1 MRKNFLNCKG
11 FSLIEILAA
20 IVILSIVLISF
31 SSLLLSNYSSSIRNI
46 DKLTTIQLAD
56 TYLNR
61 AGNINL
67 GLSNSATITE
77 VQQAINDSTILP
89 ESIEL
94 NGKQYE
100 IKYTVKKN
108 TTKNVITQQS
118 EAELGLLS
126 LVVEVRQIDTSI
138 KSSTEGYIHVEK
150 PTP

>member
-1 MRKNFLNCKG
+1 MFRNFLNSKG

-31 SSLLLSNYSSSIRNI
+31 SSLLLSNYSSSFRNI

-77 VQQAINDSTILP
+77 VQQAINDSTTLP

-150 PTP
+150 PSP